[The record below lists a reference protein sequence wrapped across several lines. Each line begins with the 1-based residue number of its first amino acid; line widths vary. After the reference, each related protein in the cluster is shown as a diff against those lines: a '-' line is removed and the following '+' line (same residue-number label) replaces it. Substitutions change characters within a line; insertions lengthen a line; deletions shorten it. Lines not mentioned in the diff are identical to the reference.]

1 MPVYIPAENI
11 IKNSPGALHVHC
23 CFSCSKI
30 KAICPLF
37 MCKLMSMHA
46 IENRQSLNKNN
57 AMAAVSSLLQH
68 MARTHIP
75 DSAVVDLL
83 MLLTKGHILAY
94 GIAVGAS
101 FIVVGKRHVNDIDQ
115 ERYCC
120 IIHCIDD
127 AGTTCI
133 AHAGT
138 RNSTLQFSFGVGT
151 APHRARAWHEFYHA
165 PDEKNI
171 VQACLGICDSE

>member
-1 MPVYIPAENI
+1 MYIVVSAVARL
-11 IKNSPGALHVHC
+11 KQ
-23 CFSCSKI
+23 
-30 KAICPLF
+30 CPLF

-46 IENRQSLNKNN
+46 IENRQLLDKNN
-57 AMAAVSSLLQH
+57 NTMAAVSSLLQH
-68 MARTHIP
+68 MACTHIP

-94 GIAVGAS
+94 GIVVGAS
-101 FIVVGKRHVNDIDQ
+101 FIVVGKKLVDGIDQ

-120 IIHCIDD
+120 IIQCIDE

-138 RNSTLQFSFGVGT
+138 RNSTLQFIFGVGT
-151 APHRARAWHEFYHA
+151 TPRRVRAWDEVCHA